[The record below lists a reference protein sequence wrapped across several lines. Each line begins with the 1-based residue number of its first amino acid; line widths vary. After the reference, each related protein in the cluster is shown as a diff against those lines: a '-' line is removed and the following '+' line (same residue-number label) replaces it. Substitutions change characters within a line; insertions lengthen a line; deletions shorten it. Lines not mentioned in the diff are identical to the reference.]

1 MGSLIDPVHFKDLAA
16 GNPQGVV
23 QRTGAVWD
31 PGLLEYKIKVWGLS
45 YTVDLTHGQI
55 RPENLSRSVL
65 PEYMDLFI
73 VHYLMKAQGLGVVNE
88 WVSEKDIPGGSAFFR
103 GPHTLPARDIALAFG
118 KDIKGFKAACT
129 RLGGRPLAMGDAAFV
144 FDITPKIPVAV
155 LLWLGDEDFD
165 ADAGLL
171 FDKTVARHL
180 ALDIIYALG
189 VLVCKTLAQRVT

>member
-1 MGSLIDPVHFKDLAA
+1 
-16 GNPQGVV
+16 
-23 QRTGAVWD
+23 
-31 PGLLEYKIKVWGLS
+31 
-45 YTVDLTHGQI
+45 
-55 RPENLSRSVL
+55 
-65 PEYMDLFI
+65 
-73 VHYLMKAQGLGVVNE
+73 
-88 WVSEKDIPGGSAFFR
+88 
-103 GPHTLPARDIALAFG
+103 
-118 KDIKGFKAACT
+118 
-129 RLGGRPLAMGDAAFV
+129 MGDAAFV